1 MVAIAPLR
9 DINADFRSQAT
20 NIVIDTDT
28 GTVLRTN
35 DDGSIS
41 AESPQE
47 QRKAD
52 REKFDVN
59 LAEGMDS
66 MDLAAIYNKLHEG
79 IEADIRGR
87 AEWLETGNKGA
98 DYLGIKLEDATSEVS
113 PQGSIAKVHNTLLLE
128 SVMRSWAN
136 SRAELLPV
144 SGPVK
149 VRDDAVSV
157 PPAIEATIG
166 HNGGPPMDDMVL
178 PEAEVPASMGGNA
191 GPPPPTPDAAIPR
204 NTLADALEKDF
215 NHYLTVVDKEYYPDS
230 SRMLFSRALLGCQFK
245 KVYRDPILRR
255 PVSRWVRGDRLIV
268 SNDCSHLMGAGRVT
282 EEIPMRRATVLRLQ
296 KIGHWID
303 EPLIRPVAAPTSR
316 DETIANVEGVKAAP
330 ELPEDHLH
338 TIRECYCELM
348 SHGLGKDEKG
358 KDVGFPLPYRVTMD
372 KDSQRVLE
380 IRRNWKQGDED
391 YRARRRYV
399 KFGFVPGLGFYDL
412 GFIHLLGNP
421 QKACTAIERMLID
434 AGMFN
439 SFPGGLMAKGP
450 GARQQTTQIR
460 VGPSQF
466 QVVETGGMKIQD
478 IVMPLPYKEPSQ
490 VLMALGQDI
499 AAQGRRIASV
509 LELPLGEGR
518 VGDVPV
524 GTIMSYIDSISKV
537 PSAIHK
543 DDHMA
548 QQEEFELLHELFVE
562 EPEALWKFARR
573 PARKWMMAAELED
586 QDLVPAAD
594 PNVPSKMHR
603 LIQTQAIVQAAGLPQ
618 FQGIPDQRGI
628 WEWLCRTL
636 EADSKSIT
644 QPPPPPGQQPPP
656 DPKMMAALAKQASE
670 DKKTDAKMHEIQAE
684 GQVRQQELTAQS
696 QDRAADRA
704 SRERVAAMRQQD
716 SQIKTDSTLAATRMQ
731 TAADLQKHQRGL
743 VHEHV
748 QNEMDRQHEARGGI
762 VEALSDHVHGMNDRA
777 HEAGITAM
785 GHQHEHRLQDREEA
799 EADRQRGHELAVVK
813 ATPKPTG
820 GKDD

>member
-1 MVAIAPLR
+1 MVAVPAFLDP
-9 DINADFRSQAT
+9 NAKFRHRET
-20 NIVIDTDT
+20 IVIDTDT
-28 GTVLRTN
+28 GTVLKEN
-35 DDGSIS
+35 EDGSIT
-41 AESPQE
+41 ADSPQE
-47 QRKAD
+47 QKKAD

-59 LAEGMDS
+59 LADGMDLS
-66 MDLAAIYNKLHEG
+66 DLSTIYSRLHEG

-87 AEWLETGNKGA
+87 QDWLETGNKGA
-98 DYLGIKLEDATSEVS
+98 EYLGIKLEEASSAVS
-113 PQGSIAKVHNTLLLE
+113 PEGSISKVHNTLLLE

-149 VRDDAVSV
+149 VRDDKPVMPSQM
-157 PPAIEATIG
+157 G
-166 HNGGPPMDDMVL
+166 HNGGPPLGDEVP
-178 PEAEVPASMGGNA
+178 PEAPGGA
-191 GPPPPTPDAAIPR
+191 LPPPPTVGAGEAIPR
-204 NTLADALEKDF
+204 DELASALEKDF
-215 NHYLTVVDKEYYPDS
+215 NHYLTVVDKEYYPDT

-245 KVYRDPILRR
+245 KVYRDPLLRR
-255 PVSRWVRGDRLIV
+255 PVSRWVRGDKLIV

-282 EEIPMRRATVLRLQ
+282 EEIPMRHATVERMQ
-296 KIGHWID
+296 AIGHWLK
-303 EPLIRPVAAPTSR
+303 EPLSRPVAAPTSR
-316 DETIANVEGVKAAP
+316 DQTIANIEGVNANP

-338 TIRECYCELM
+338 TIRECYCELKVG
-348 SHGLGKDEKG
+348 GLGKDETG
-358 KDVGFPLPYRVTMD
+358 KEPGYPLPYRVTMD
-372 KDSQRVLE
+372 KDSRRILE

-391 YRARRRYV
+391 YRPRRRYV

-434 AGMFN
+434 AGMFA

-450 GARQQTTQIR
+450 GSRQTTTQIR

-466 QVVETGGMKIQD
+466 QIVDTGGMKIQD

-499 AAQGRRIASV
+499 AGQGRRIASV

-548 QQEEFELLHELFVE
+548 QQEEFELMQELFVE
-562 EPEALWKFARR
+562 EPEALSRFAKK
-573 PARKWMMAAELED
+573 PSRKWEIAAELED
-586 QDLVPAAD
+586 QELVPAAD

-603 LIQTQAIVQAAGLPQ
+603 IIQIQAMVQAAGLPQ
-618 FQGIPDQRGI
+618 FAQSGIPNQRGI
-628 WEWLCRTL
+628 WEWLCRAL
-636 EADSKSIT
+636 EADSRSVT
-644 QPPPPPGQQPPP
+644 NPPPPPGQQAPP
-656 DPKMMAALAKQASE
+656 DPKLMAEMAKQAGKE
-670 DKKTDAKMHEIQAE
+670 KEIQGRLAE
-684 GQVRQQELTAQS
+684 KKIDADSKKETLAVQS

-704 SRERVAAMRQQD
+704 SRERGIAMHQQD
-716 SQIKTDSTLAATRMQ
+716 SQIKTNAQLDMARLNAGAKALGDHMDRT
-731 TAADLQKHQRGL
+731 
-743 VHEHV
+743 HEHI
-748 QNEMDRQHEARGGI
+748 QNDLDRQHEARGGI
-762 VEALSDHVHGMNDRA
+762 VDALSDHVGQIHDRQ

-785 GHQHEHRLQDREEA
+785 GHAHEHRL
-799 EADRQRGHELAVVK
+799 ADRGETEAARQREHDAAVARQKPK
-813 ATPKPTG
+813 A
-820 GKDD
+820 DA

>member
-1 MVAIAPLR
+1 MVAVPAFLDPNSR
-9 DINADFRSQAT
+9 FRHT
-20 NIVIDTDT
+20 ETIVVDTDS
-28 GTVLRTN
+28 GTVLTTN
-35 DDGSIS
+35 SDGSIT
-41 AESPQE
+41 ADSPQK
-47 QRKAD
+47 QAKIQ

-59 LAEGMDS
+59 LAADMDET
-66 MDLAAIYNKLHEG
+66 DLNTIYSKLNEG
-79 IEADIRGR
+79 IEADIRAR
-87 AEWLETGNKGA
+87 SEWLETGNKGA
-98 DYLGIKLEDATSEVS
+98 EYLGIKLEDATSEVS

-136 SRAELLPV
+136 CRAELLPV

-149 VRDDAVSV
+149 VRDDQVQA
-157 PPAIEATIG
+157 PTMLG
-166 HNGGPPMDDMVL
+166 HNGGPPL
-178 PEAEVPASMGGNA
+178 EGAEGA
-191 GPPPPTPDAAIPR
+191 PPPPVPGAGEEIPR
-204 NTLADALEKDF
+204 DELANALEKDF
-215 NHYLTVVDKEYYPDS
+215 NHYLTVVDKDYYPDT

-245 KVYRDPILRR
+245 KVYRDPLLRR

-268 SNDCSHLMGAGRVT
+268 SNDCSHLGSAGRVT
-282 EEIPMRRATVLRLQ
+282 EEIPMRHATVLRMQ
-296 KIGHWID
+296 AVGHWLP
-303 EPLIRPVAAPTSR
+303 EPLGRPVSAPTSR
-316 DETIANVEGVKAAP
+316 DQTIANVEGVKANP

-348 SHGLGKDEKG
+348 SGGLGEDEKG
-358 KDVGFPLPYRVTMD
+358 KTPGFPLPYRVTMD
-372 KDSQRVLE
+372 KDSRRILE

-391 YRARRRYV
+391 YRPRRRYV

-450 GARQQTTQIR
+450 GSRQTTTQIR

-466 QVVETGGMKIQD
+466 QIVETGGMKIQD

-499 AAQGRRIASV
+499 AAQGRRIAGV

-543 DDHMA
+543 DDHTA
-548 QQEEFELLHELFVE
+548 QQEEFELMQELFVE
-562 EPEALWKFARR
+562 EPEALSKFAKK
-573 PARKWMMAAELED
+573 PARKWEIEKEISD
-586 QDLVPAAD
+586 QELVPAAD

-603 LIQTQAIVQAAGLPQ
+603 IIQIQAMVQAAGLPQ
-618 FQGIPDQRGI
+618 FAGANIPNQRGI
-628 WEWLCRTL
+628 WEWLCRAL
-636 EADSKSIT
+636 EADSRSVT
-644 QPPPPPGQQPPP
+644 NPPPPPGQQPPP
-656 DPKMMAALAKQASE
+656 DPKLMAEMAKQAGKQKE
-670 DKKTDAKMHEIQAE
+670 IDGRLAEKKLE
-684 GQVRQQELTAQS
+684 GQSEQQNLMVQS

-716 SQIKTDSTLAATRMQ
+716 SQIKTDAQLMATRMQ
-731 TAADLQKHQRGL
+731 TTADVQKHQGGL

-748 QNEMDRQHEARGGI
+748 QNELDRQHEARGGI
-762 VEALSDHVHGMNDRA
+762 VEAVSEHLGGMADRVHEHAQGGLTRA
-777 HEAGITAM
+777 HE
-785 GHQHEHRLQDREEA
+785 HRMAAREET
-799 EADRQRGHELAVVK
+799 EADRQREHEVDVVRM
-813 ATPKPTG
+813 TPKPE
-820 GKDD
+820 KKSE